1 MSIPYGTLS
10 APNAFA
16 ALNNR
21 HTLAQNPLIVETL
34 SNNETAETLE
44 FLARRPL
51 HTVMMTGMIRDN
63 GIVSKY
69 NRGNFYACRN
79 NRQQIEGVALIGHLT
94 MLEAETERA
103 KKTLAMKAKEFKQAH
118 MMFGEQQ
125 RLAEFWK
132 YYSNGGQPM
141 RSAFNELLFSL
152 NSDSAQ
158 NCGQSPMR
166 RAEMSDLEL
175 ILPVQAEMAQT
186 ESGVNPM
193 IVDPE
198 GFRRRCARRIEMGR
212 TWVVVENNRLDF
224 KTDVMVDTSQVS
236 YIEGIYV
243 APSKRGQ
250 GFGSKCL
257 SHLCRVLLESTKSIC
272 LLVSEL
278 NASVRSFYEKIGFG
292 FQCLYQQ
299 IFLQKM
305 PILEHV

>member
-1 MSIPYGTLS
+1 MSIPYNTLNS
-10 APNAFA
+10 STRFA

-21 HTLAQNPLIVETL
+21 HTLAQNPLIVEAL
-34 SNNETAETLE
+34 SNNETAEALE
-44 FLARRPL
+44 FLASRPL

-94 MLEAETERA
+94 MLEAQTERA
-103 KKTLAMKAKEFKQAH
+103 KKALAVKAKEFKRAH
-118 MMFGEQQ
+118 MVFGEQQ
-125 RLAEFWK
+125 QLAEFWE
-132 YYSNGGQPM
+132 YYSNGGQSM
-141 RSAFNELLFSL
+141 RSSFNELLFTL
-152 NSDSAQ
+152 DSDSAQ
-158 NCGQSPMR
+158 NCGSSWLR
-166 RAEMSDLEL
+166 RAEMSDLNL
-175 ILPVQAEMAQT
+175 ILPVQAELAEM

-193 IVDPE
+193 IADPE

-212 TWVVVENNRLDF
+212 TWVVAENNRLSF

-250 GFGSKCL
+250 GLGSKCL
-257 SHLCRVLLESTKSIC
+257 SHLCRILLESTKSIC

-299 IFLQKM
+299 IFLQKT
-305 PILEHV
+305 PILN